1 VDDKAVFGKFSE
13 FFLDST
19 GQLTIWLEDVL
30 STIDKDSWWK
40 TLVLPEL
47 SYQQKQRVD
56 RKNITRLQ
64 MLDLAALLR
73 ILDRNWYQISQLKR
87 LSSRERN
94 FVKEMQTI
102 RNRWAHSDMDGS
114 DNDDVYRDLD
124 TLQRFVSM
132 IGTSDELI
140 SDIKYFKKTVLLQD
154 VSPQETSIQQE
165 TKSVRDTSVSSAKQE
180 GVISVGSVVE
190 LKSNPTKQGAVVE
203 LAGNSPDSRCM
214 VFLDGKLQHF
224 YLTQLSSVV

>member
-1 VDDKAVFGKFSE
+1 MDDKAVFGKFSE

-154 VSPQETSIQQE
+154 VSLLETSIQ
-165 TKSVRDTSVSSAKQE
+165 R
-180 GVISVGSVVE
+180 G
-190 LKSNPTKQGAVVE
+190 
-203 LAGNSPDSRCM
+203 
-214 VFLDGKLQHF
+214 
-224 YLTQLSSVV
+224 TQTN

>member
-154 VSPQETSIQQE
+154 VSLLETSIQ
-165 TKSVRDTSVSSAKQE
+165 R
-180 GVISVGSVVE
+180 G
-190 LKSNPTKQGAVVE
+190 
-203 LAGNSPDSRCM
+203 
-214 VFLDGKLQHF
+214 
-224 YLTQLSSVV
+224 TQTN